1 MMMAKRIRTTL
12 KFLGSK
18 INIDYFNECKILY
31 KVGQKNPPKEILLHE
46 IHLILLSGF
55 INKLLDWEISSVSN
69 FGQFRMSSII
79 NLSFVE

>member
-18 INIDYFNECKILY
+18 INIDYFKECKILY
-31 KVGQKNPPKEILLHE
+31 KVGQKNLSKEILLHL

>member
-18 INIDYFNECKILY
+18 INIDYFKECKILY
-31 KVGQKNPPKEILLHE
+31 KVGQKNLPEEILLHL
-46 IHLILLSGF
+46 IHLILSGF

-69 FGQFRMSSII
+69 FC
-79 NLSFVE
+79 